1 MCAFIPTSRMCDSKK
16 QFFGEVIN
24 GWLLVL
30 VNLSK
35 CLPCLPAKLCFLL
48 SLRSSNLMDSIF
60 VAKHFASYALLKIN
74 VFYDNA

>member
-16 QFFGEVIN
+16 QFFGKVIN

-35 CLPCLPAKLCFLL
+35 CLPCLLVGTWLGRMQEVCDCSKA
-48 SLRSSNLMDSIF
+48 
-60 VAKHFASYALLKIN
+60 
-74 VFYDNA
+74 VFSVKSQE